1 MPRPRTPGSVV
12 DHVPPNVVGK
22 EPDHRPSTTHYERF
36 LLWERSSRDTLEV
49 KRTYIDMAGDL
60 VAGIILSQ
68 IVYWHLP
75 DREGNTRLRVSREG
89 KLWLAKA
96 RTEWWDECRVTPK
109 QVDRAMEALRHSGVI
124 ETRLFKFNGAP
135 TVHIRLNETRF
146 MELWEAQIDGQVHA
160 LRGTDFPLKG
170 ESIFPSG
177 GNPCSL
183 AGEVHLPRKAR
194 SLTETT
200 AKTTTETTTT
210 VTFAPQSPDDTEVVA
225 LVCSLTD
232 NGISRK
238 RAEQLVAKYAH
249 ETIRTQIAALGYRK
263 ADDPAAVLIRAIEED
278 WALPAEYRKAQAQQE
293 RSLRQRLR
301 REEQARQESQ
311 QTFASLAL
319 KTRQDVWWGSLDPT
333 EKEHLLSETEKRLR
347 QNSSFL
353 FARGAP
359 KTDGSLY
366 RSLFDDERRRLID
379 ERMVGTVVT
388 EG

>member
-1 MPRPRTPGSVV
+1 
-12 DHVPPNVVGK
+12 
-22 EPDHRPSTTHYERF
+22 
-36 LLWERSSRDTLEV
+36 
-49 KRTYIDMAGDL
+49 
-60 VAGIILSQ
+60 
-68 IVYWHLP
+68 
-75 DREGNTRLRVSREG
+75 
-89 KLWLAKA
+89 
-96 RTEWWDECRVTPK
+96 
-109 QVDRAMEALRHSGVI
+109 
-124 ETRLFKFNGAP
+124 
-135 TVHIRLNETRF
+135 
-146 MELWEAQIDGQVHA
+146 
-160 LRGTDFPLKG
+160 
-170 ESIFPSG
+170 
-177 GNPCSL
+177 
-183 AGEVHLPRKAR
+183 
-194 SLTETT
+194 
-200 AKTTTETTTT
+200 
-210 VTFAPQSPDDTEVVA
+210 
-225 LVCSLTD
+225 LTD